1 LNRSPPGLYRR
12 PAIPIELIGIYRIMT
27 ATLVP
32 PTAVSVRRRARLTAR
47 EAADVDRSLAGATP
61 AEIVRWARDT
71 FGARLVL
78 TASFAD
84 TTLIDIA
91 TGVDR
96 DIEVV
101 FLDTGFHF
109 AETLN
114 TVRRAMERY
123 SLNLTVVRPDHDA
136 ADVWASGTE
145 ACCAARKVAPLDRF
159 LLDHAD
165 AWLSGLRRADDPGRA
180 GAPIVS
186 IDKRGLV
193 KVNPMAA
200 MTDDEYDAYIDEH
213 DVVVNTLRFDGYA
226 SIGCWPC
233 TEPSTDG
240 RSGRWVGTGKTECGL
255 HI

>member
-1 LNRSPPGLYRR
+1 MS
-12 PAIPIELIGIYRIMT
+12 
-27 ATLVP
+27 TLLDP
-32 PTAVSVRRRARLTAR
+32 PTSLGVFPDTPVTLRRRAAFSA
-47 EAADVDRSLAGATP
+47 EQAAVADAALADATP
-61 AEIVRWARDT
+61 PEIVRWALDT
-71 FGARLVL
+71 FGRRLVL

-91 TGVDR
+91 TSVDP

-114 TVRRAMERY
+114 VVRRAMERY
-123 SLNLTVVRPDHDA
+123 SLNLTVLRPDRDA
-136 ADVWASGTE
+136 ADLWAAGTA
-145 ACCAARKVAPLDRF
+145 ACCDARKVLPLERH
-159 LLDHAD
+159 LLESAD

-180 GAPIVS
+180 NAPIVS
-186 IDKRGLV
+186 LDKRGLV

-200 MTDDEYDAYIDEH
+200 MSDAEYERYVAEH
-213 DVVVNTLRFDGYA
+213 DVLINTLQLDGYA

-240 RSGRWVGTGKTECGL
+240 RSGRWVGSDKTECGL
-255 HI
+255 YL

>member
-1 LNRSPPGLYRR
+1 MVTPLLSQPLHLSTTSHDR
-12 PAIPIELIGIYRIMT
+12 
-27 ATLVP
+27 
-32 PTAVSVRRRARLTAR
+32 PTAVTLRRRSVLSPEQAVQ
-47 EAADVDRSLAGATP
+47 ADRALAGAAP
-61 AEIVRWARDT
+61 HEIVRWAVDT
-71 FGARLVL
+71 FGRRLVL

-84 TTLIDIA
+84 TMLIDIA
-91 TGVDR
+91 TRVDP

-123 SLNLTVVRPDHDA
+123 SLNLTVLRPETGSP
-136 ADVWASGTE
+136 DVWAHGTQ
-145 ACCAARKVAPLDRF
+145 ACCDARKVAPLDRY
-159 LLDHAD
+159 LGESAD

-180 GAPIVS
+180 DAPIVS

-193 KVNPMAA
+193 KVNPIAG
-200 MTDDEYDAYIDEH
+200 MTDAEHSRYVDEH
-213 DVVVNTLRFDGYA
+213 DVLINTLQLDGYA

-240 RSGRWVGTGKTECGL
+240 RAGRWAGSGKTECGL
-255 HI
+255 HL